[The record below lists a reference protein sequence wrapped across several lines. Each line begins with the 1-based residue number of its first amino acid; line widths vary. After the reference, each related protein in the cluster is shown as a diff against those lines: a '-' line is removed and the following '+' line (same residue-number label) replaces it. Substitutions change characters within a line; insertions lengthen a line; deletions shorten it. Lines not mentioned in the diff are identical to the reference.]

1 MRTDIIGLKAIAIVA
16 GKFHRSTV
24 QRIIGSGI
32 NATAVL
38 TSGACVPL
46 KSIILE

>member
-1 MRTDIIGLKAIAIVA
+1 MRTDIIGLKAITIVA
-16 GKFHRSTV
+16 GKIHRSAV

-32 NATAVL
+32 NAAAIL

-46 KSIILE
+46 KSIIIL